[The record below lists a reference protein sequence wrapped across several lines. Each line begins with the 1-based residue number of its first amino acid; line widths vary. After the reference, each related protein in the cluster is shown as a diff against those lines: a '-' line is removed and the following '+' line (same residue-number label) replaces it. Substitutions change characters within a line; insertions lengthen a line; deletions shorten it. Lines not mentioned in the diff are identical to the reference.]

1 MKRYANLKT
10 ATKLISAFVLVAL
23 ILAAIGVY
31 ALSNLSKMNGR
42 IQVLYNNNLI
52 SVRDLSAAEIS
63 YQKLRV
69 TLRDLSAATTKAD
82 KDELVLD
89 IPVAKKEIEDK
100 FNSYRDTTLTKAEK
114 DELKVFDTE
123 YAAYMKLY
131 DAATQLALRDNQTEF
146 NAYKNNTLNPQGA
159 KMRDSMERLIALNVQ
174 LAEDANQDAAHAYAT
189 SRNATIAVIAAALL
203 FSVLLGYAIA
213 QSIARPLNRIVG
225 LVAKVAE
232 GDLSEKSTIAAKDE
246 IGTLAASVNHMIDNL
261 SGLVGGIAQSSQSV
275 AAASEQISA
284 SSEEIASGSTS
295 QARSAQTISEL
306 FGELSKAIHFVARSA
321 EEAAELA
328 TSTVQT
334 ANEGSKIVESAVAG
348 MRSVSA
354 SMSRLEEDSNKIG
367 EIIEVID
374 DIADQTNLLALNAAI
389 EAARAGDQGRG
400 FAVVADEVRKLAER
414 SSAATKEISSI
425 IKAMQEN
432 TKLSVTS
439 FTESMAQSAQTGE
452 AFRLITG
459 MVNDSA
465 NKVSEI
471 AAACEEEAA
480 QASEVMQSVE
490 MVASASQESAAASEE
505 TAATCQSL
513 AQLADELNVS
523 VSVFKLGN
531 RKN

>member
-1 MKRYANLKT
+1 MKWYTNLKT
-10 ATKLISAFVLVAL
+10 ATKLVSAFILVAL
-23 ILAAIGVY
+23 ILAATGMY
-31 ALSNLSKMNGR
+31 ALSNLSNMNGR
-42 IQVLYNNNLI
+42 MKVLYNNNLI

-63 YQKLRV
+63 YQKMRV
-69 TLRDLSAATTKAD
+69 TLRDLSIASTKTETDTLA
-82 KDELVLD
+82 LD

-100 FNSYRDTTLTKAEK
+100 FNSYRNTTLTKAEK
-114 DELKVFDTE
+114 DELKVFDAE
-123 YAAYMKLY
+123 YAAYVKLY
-131 DAATQLALRDNQTEF
+131 DTAAQLAVRDDQTEF
-146 NAYKNNTLNPQGA
+146 NTYKNDTLNPQGA
-159 KMRDSMERLIALNVQ
+159 KMRDSMERLIAINVQ
-174 LAEDANQDAAHAYAT
+174 LAEDANQDAAHSYSR
-189 SRNATIAVIAAALL
+189 SRNATIAVIVGALL
-203 FSVLLGYAIA
+203 FSILLGYAIS

-232 GDLSEKSTIAAKDE
+232 GDLREKSPIVTKDE
-246 IGTLAASVNHMIDNL
+246 IGALAASVNHMIDNL
-261 SGLVGGIAQSSQSV
+261 SNLVGGIAQSSQSV

-295 QARSAQTISEL
+295 QARSAQNISEL
-306 FGELSKAIHFVARSA
+306 FGELSKAINFVARSA
-321 EEAAELA
+321 EEAAELS

-334 ANEGSKIVESAVAG
+334 ASEGSKIVEGAVAG
-348 MRSVSA
+348 MKSVST

-414 SSAATKEISSI
+414 SSAATKEISTI
-425 IKAMQEN
+425 IKAMQQN

-439 FTESMAQSAQTGE
+439 FNESMTQSMQTGE

-490 MVASASQESAAASEE
+490 LVASASEESAAASEE

-523 VSVFKLGN
+523 VSVFKLGSV
-531 RKN
+531 KN